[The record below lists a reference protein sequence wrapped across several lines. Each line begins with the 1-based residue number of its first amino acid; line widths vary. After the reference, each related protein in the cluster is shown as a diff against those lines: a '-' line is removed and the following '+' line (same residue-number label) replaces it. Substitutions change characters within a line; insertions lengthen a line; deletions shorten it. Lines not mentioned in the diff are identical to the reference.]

1 MKSAK
6 TAEHAGEIIRRL
18 KGEYKKA
25 GMILNYSND
34 FELLA
39 AVILS
44 AQCTDKKVNEVT
56 AELFKK
62 YGDVRDY
69 AEADLEALEQDVRP
83 TGFFRNKAKNI
94 QGAAVMVLER
104 FGGKIP
110 SMMDQIL
117 ELPGVARKTANI
129 VLGNAHGVVVGIAVD
144 THVKR
149 LSRRLGLS
157 KNETP
162 DKIERDLMEII
173 PHDDWF
179 KFTYLMIEHG
189 RAVCDAKKP
198 RCDECLLND
207 ICPSAFEA

>member
-1 MKSAK
+1 MKSSK

-18 KGEYKKA
+18 KDEYKSA
-25 GMILNYSND
+25 GMILNYSSD
-34 FELLA
+34 FELLV

-56 AELFKK
+56 SELFKK
-62 YGDVRDY
+62 YRDVGDFAR
-69 AEADLEALEQDVRP
+69 ASLEELERDVRP

-94 QGAAVMVLER
+94 QGAAIMVLEK
-104 FGGKIP
+104 FGGRIP
-110 SMMDQIL
+110 STMDEIL

-129 VLGNAHGVVVGIAVD
+129 VLGNAHGLVVGIAVD

-157 KNETP
+157 ANENP

-207 ICPSAFEA
+207 ICPSAFKA